1 MTENDVKKLMQKY
14 LDGTITETEERRL
27 ERFEGIL
34 ISKNEKNDFNGE
46 SHKAN
51 VKQNLSRIIRKNDM
65 ARPLYKWLRIAASW
79 ALIIGLGIAAYN
91 WSNQVDPPKPIAE
104 IIEHTDWGQKL
115 NVTLSDGTKVV
126 LNSGSTIRFPERFEG
141 DSREVELVGEAFFDV
156 VKNKDKPFLV
166 RTTDLTTVVLGTS
179 FNINA
184 YPDKEEIAVTLA
196 SGKVKIASADSIV
209 LINPNE
215 QAVFNNLNKTIRTS
229 QVQINPYIDW
239 KNGIIHINDATLA
252 ETAEILERW
261 YGVDFV
267 FENEKL
273 ENCHITATYDN
284 QTLATVL
291 ESIKH
296 VKKGI
301 EYKYLED
308 NSILF
313 TGSCSD

>member
-1 MTENDVKKLMQKY
+1 MTENDVKKLMRKY
-14 LDGTITETEERRL
+14 LDGTITEAEERRL

-34 ISKNEKNDFNGE
+34 VSKNEKIDFKSD
-46 SHKAN
+46 SHKTT
-51 VKQNLSRIIRKNDM
+51 VKQSLSQIIRKNNK
-65 ARPLYKWLRIAASW
+65 ARPIYKWLRIAASW
-79 ALIIGLGIAAYN
+79 AFIIGLGIATYN
-91 WSNQVDPPKPIAE
+91 WSNDVDPPKPIAE
-104 IIEHTDWGQKL
+104 IIERTDWGQKL

-166 RTTDLTTVVLGTS
+166 KTADLTTIVLGTS

-215 QAVFNNLNKTIRTS
+215 QAVFNILNKTISTS

-261 YGVDFV
+261 YGVGFV